1 VQVLVGHPFD
11 TIKTRAQSLRHSG
24 VPGGSVQAARSI
36 WVTDGARGFY
46 RGVTPP
52 LILTGVKRS
61 AQMAIWEALLRLQSL
76 GSNSSSGSSV
86 DSKTSGGTGKG
97 SSSGS
102 GLHKFAAGAVSGVL
116 GSFIGAPMHVVKVQT
131 QLASSRETRSALT
144 CAVDIFRTR
153 GVRGFYAGFAAH
165 AVKDAAFASVYL
177 GLYGWM
183 RSKAKELQQQQ
194 RASTTTSD
202 AAPLPAS
209 ANASSRSPAT
219 SSIPGVTYT
228 IAAGAIAATATWALL
243 LPLDTIKTVA
253 QSGRY
258 GSAAPSP
265 SEAAPSM
272 SRPAAAGGEY
282 VRGSRDAVERLFHRG
297 GGAATTGAVS
307 ARGYAE
313 LVAARLWSGL
323 GPALMRAGPANGLSM
338 AAYEACLVACNSD
351 E

>member
-1 VQVLVGHPFD
+1 
-11 TIKTRAQSLRHSG
+11 
-24 VPGGSVQAARSI
+24 
-36 WVTDGARGFY
+36 
-46 RGVTPP
+46 
-52 LILTGVKRS
+52 
-61 AQMAIWEALLRLQSL
+61 
-76 GSNSSSGSSV
+76 
-86 DSKTSGGTGKG
+86 
-97 SSSGS
+97 
-102 GLHKFAAGAVSGVL
+102 
-116 GSFIGAPMHVVKVQT
+116 
-131 QLASSRETRSALT
+131 
-144 CAVDIFRTR
+144 
-153 GVRGFYAGFAAH
+153 
-165 AVKDAAFASVYL
+165 VKDAAFASVYL

-183 RSKAKELQQQQ
+183 RGKAKELQQQQ
-194 RASTTTSD
+194 RASTATGD
-202 AAPLPAS
+202 AAPLSVS
-209 ANASSRSPAT
+209 ANASSRLPAT
-219 SSIPGVTYT
+219 FSIPSVTYT

-265 SEAAPSM
+265 SEA

-297 GGAATTGAVS
+297 GGTAGTGAVS